1 MTKPKTMDKFKMGI
15 LYIVYIVN
23 LIANTIYCIYD
34 MMGKRL
40 LGKFEFLILV
50 IFQAISFVIFAE
62 LLHKK
67 DKPKKA

>member
-1 MTKPKTMDKFKMGI
+1 
-15 LYIVYIVN
+15 
-23 LIANTIYCIYD
+23 
-34 MMGKRL
+34 MGKRE
-40 LGKFEFLILV
+40 LGKFEFLILI

>member
-34 MMGKRL
+34 IMGKRE
-40 LGKFEFLILV
+40 LGKFEFLILI